1 MIGPVSISGSYP
13 TAAKESLVYFYNHY
27 FGASENLV
35 SARTPFQLSAL
46 AQEEGK
52 LFFDGVDYAE
62 DFRRLKEYL
71 RAFNVTV
78 PTLYKQYSE
87 LCEAGGIQFMDFGI
101 DAEFNNCIDSY
112 ILVDVSKIKES
123 KRKRY
128 IDTE

>member
-13 TAAKESLVYFYNHY
+13 SAAKEALVYFYSLY
-27 FGASENLV
+27 FGSGKALV
-35 SARTPFQLSAL
+35 SARAPFHLSAM
-46 AQEEGK
+46 AQEEGSA
-52 LFFDGVDYAE
+52 LFTGKDYGE

-78 PTLYKQYSE
+78 PTLYKQYAE
-87 LCEAGGIQFMDFGI
+87 LCDEDGIRFMDFGI
-101 DAEFNNCIDSY
+101 DVEFNNCIDSY